1 MAENNDLLGFFGGM
15 AASVASGVGSAAQGA
30 ANAVGEGVS
39 AAAEAVSNA
48 VGGVM
53 GHGPEQ
59 EAGMPRLPPKYCA
72 AVQRDWPLIIPKTI
86 SVHRVSQGLD
96 GKPTEGREQ
105 ALRMSKSGVALLASA
120 NSFAPAVEKLSIS
133 NCCVFMSGKEGCE
146 NPVLAVLAALYGCVS
161 AALSPVLA
169 LISMVGMMQE
179 HDKWYLYVLQH
190 DGTELLFRLCSE
202 SDGNELLEFLDTY
215 MLAPIE

>member
-1 MAENNDLLGFFGGM
+1 MAETFDPLGFIGDM
-15 AASVASGVGSAAQGA
+15 AASAASGIGSAAQGVA
-30 ANAVGEGVS
+30 SAVGEGMG
-39 AAAEAVSNA
+39 AAAEAVSSA
-48 VGGVM
+48 VGGAA
-53 GHGPEQ
+53 GSGPGQ
-59 EAGMPRLPPKYCA
+59 EDKASRLPPKYCA
-72 AVQRDWPLIIPKTI
+72 TVQRNWPPIIPKTI

-120 NSFAPAVEKLSIS
+120 GGFAPAVEKLSIS
-133 NCCVFMSGKEGCE
+133 NCCVFKSGKEGCE

-169 LISMVGMMQE
+169 LIAMIGMMQE

-215 MLAPIE
+215 MLIPIE

>member
-1 MAENNDLLGFFGGM
+1 MAETFDPLGFIGDT
-15 AASVASGVGSAAQGA
+15 AASATSGIGSAAQGVA
-30 ANAVGEGVS
+30 SAVGEGVS

-48 VGGVM
+48 VGGVA
-53 GHGPEQ
+53 GSGREQ
-59 EAGMPRLPPKYCA
+59 EDKASRLPPKYCA
-72 AVQRDWPLIIPKTI
+72 TVQRDWPLIIPKTI
-86 SVHRVSQGLD
+86 LVHRVSQGLD

-120 NSFAPAVEKLSIS
+120 GGFAPAIEKLSIS
-133 NCCVFMSGKEGCE
+133 NCCVFKSGKEGCE
-146 NPVLAVLAALYGCVS
+146 NPVLAALAALYGCVS

-169 LISMVGMMQE
+169 LIAMIGMMQE

-215 MLAPIE
+215 MLTPIE

>member
-1 MAENNDLLGFFGGM
+1 MAETFDPLGFIGDM
-15 AASVASGVGSAAQGA
+15 AASAASGIGSTAQGVAS
-30 ANAVGEGVS
+30 AVGEGVS
-39 AAAEAVSNA
+39 AAVEAVSNA
-48 VGGVM
+48 VGGAA
-53 GHGPEQ
+53 GSSPEQ
-59 EAGMPRLPPKYCA
+59 EDEASRLPPKYCVT
-72 AVQRDWPLIIPKTI
+72 VQRNWPPIIPKTI

-120 NSFAPAVEKLSIS
+120 SSFAPAVEKLSIS
-133 NCCVFMSGKEGCE
+133 NCCVFKSGKEGCE

-169 LISMVGMMQE
+169 LIAMIGMMQE

-202 SDGNELLEFLDTY
+202 SDGNELLEFLDAY
-215 MLAPIE
+215 MLTPIE

>member
-1 MAENNDLLGFFGGM
+1 MAETFDPLGFIGDM
-15 AASVASGVGSAAQGA
+15 AASAASGIGSAAQGVA
-30 ANAVGEGVS
+30 SAVGEGVG

-48 VGGVM
+48 VGGVA
-53 GHGPEQ
+53 GSGREQ
-59 EAGMPRLPPKYCA
+59 EDKASRLPPKYCA
-72 AVQRDWPLIIPKTI
+72 TVQRDWPLIIPKTI
-86 SVHRVSQGLD
+86 LVHRVSQGLD

-120 NSFAPAVEKLSIS
+120 GGFAPAIEKLSIS
-133 NCCVFMSGKEGCE
+133 NCCVFKSGKEGCE
-146 NPVLAVLAALYGCVS
+146 NPVLAALAALYCCVS

-169 LISMVGMMQE
+169 LIAMIGMMQE

-215 MLAPIE
+215 MLTPIE